1 MRVWSPVRRQLFDQR
16 HTDGAPGHCA
26 VRGVSEL
33 TEQGR
38 DGAVRG
44 RVQHPAGLPN
54 DGGVLCLQLLL
65 GLCNGAPAGGGE
77 ADGGLTGKITAVK
90 KRLYDARGSVPP
102 DRKANEDGV
111 IPAHILRQR
120 GDLRTGSRIVHFFAA
135 AAVLVHPVEVCAG
148 IGYSGS
154 KLKDIRTRGFG
165 ELLRGIFGDAARG
178 KMDD

>member
-1 MRVWSPVRRQLFDQR
+1 MALS
-16 HTDGAPGHCA
+16 GAEFSILPDFQM
-26 VRGVSEL
+26 
-33 TEQGR
+33 T
-38 DGAVRG
+38 
-44 RVQHPAGLPN
+44 AGYFAFSSFSAFATVLPPE
-54 DGGVLCLQLLL
+54 VAKQ
-65 GLCNGAPAGGGE
+65 
-77 ADGGLTGKITAVK
+77 TAVLPERSQLS

-135 AAVLVHPVEVCAG
+135 AAVLVHPVEICAG

-178 KMDD
+178 KIDDYFFLI